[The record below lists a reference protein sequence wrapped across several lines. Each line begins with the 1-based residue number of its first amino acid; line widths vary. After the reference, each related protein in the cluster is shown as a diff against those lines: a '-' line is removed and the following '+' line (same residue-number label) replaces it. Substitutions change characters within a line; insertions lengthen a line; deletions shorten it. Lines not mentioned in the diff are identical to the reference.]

1 MLTRFWH
8 LLLLVQFVQ
17 CKNLEVREDVPEMQS
32 SMGKSQVNQEFV
44 RKNPRVFFSVS
55 LRLGVKNVSEKITSN
70 FHAKLFLDLNCD
82 NDFKYCHNITS
93 MLHHSKYHQHCLL

>member
-32 SMGKSQVNQEFV
+32 SMRKSQVNQEFV

-55 LRLGVKNVSEKITSN
+55 LRLGKNYFEFSRQT
-70 FHAKLFLDLNCD
+70 FLRPQL
-82 NDFKYCHNITS
+82 
-93 MLHHSKYHQHCLL
+93 

>member
-17 CKNLEVREDVPEMQS
+17 CKNLEVRENVPEMQS
-32 SMGKSQVNQEFV
+32 SMSQVNQEFV

-55 LRLGVKNVSEKITSN
+55 LRLGVKNYFEFSRQT
-70 FHAKLFLDLNCD
+70 FLRPQL
-82 NDFKYCHNITS
+82 
-93 MLHHSKYHQHCLL
+93 

>member
-32 SMGKSQVNQEFV
+32 SMSQVNQEFV

-55 LRLGVKNVSEKITSN
+55 LRFSEKITLN

>member
-17 CKNLEVREDVPEMQS
+17 CKNLEVRGDVPEMQS

-55 LRLGVKNVSEKITSN
+55 LRLGVKNVSEKITLN
-70 FHAKLFLDLNCD
+70 FIRPQL
-82 NDFKYCHNITS
+82 
-93 MLHHSKYHQHCLL
+93 